1 MGGTTR
7 VEGGSRNPKFP
18 YRHHCRRWIYDPPV
32 ATILI
37 LYHQSLLVLLPPCS
51 LELPRPLYL
60 SAILASSASVSKS
73 FNDTHAPI
81 PLPSPD
87 AVFLLLH
94 YASIR
99 CCCGSIRRSSRVPKK
114 ARRPCMH
121 PSKFLRPAPRRWV
134 TFHPPSANPD
144 DDFALSSL
152 HVRRRSSSGE

>member
-73 FNDTHAPI
+73 FNDTHAHPI
-81 PLPSPD
+81 AL
-87 AVFLLLH
+87 
-94 YASIR
+94 
-99 CCCGSIRRSSRVPKK
+99 
-114 ARRPCMH
+114 
-121 PSKFLRPAPRRWV
+121 PRRGV
-134 TFHPPSANPD
+134 PPLALRFYPLSLMFHPPELPRPEEGLTPLHASLQVFEAGVKMLGYLPSSAQK
-144 DDFALSSL
+144 F
-152 HVRRRSSSGE
+152 GQ